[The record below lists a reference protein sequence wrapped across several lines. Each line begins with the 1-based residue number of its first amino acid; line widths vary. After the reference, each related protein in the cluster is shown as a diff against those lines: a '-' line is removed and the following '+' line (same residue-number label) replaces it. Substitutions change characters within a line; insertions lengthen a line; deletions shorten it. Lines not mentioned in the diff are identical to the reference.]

1 MFPIFSERWERSIY
15 SYQRIN
21 CRCSSLIN
29 CPTFFNAQWTGLEK
43 PWPMGSR
50 WRCSPRI
57 QFSKIA
63 WVIPQVI
70 PRFHHPGLQHVPIW
84 WFGTWLAL
92 KKSISFF
99 WHSRGMSSFPLTNSI
114 IFQDGHIAPPTS
126 HISPSNSPWYLFLES
141 TIGLRWCRR
150 AFIGCVFAPLRVG
163 GVAWPCFQ
171 GWLEFPAIYPLVN
184 HHF

>member
-126 HISPSNSPWYLFLES
+126 HISPSNSHRIPRGISFWNQRLASGDVEEPSLDASLHLSELVAS
-141 TIGLRWCRR
+141 LD
-150 AFIGCVFAPLRVG
+150 RVSRD
-163 GVAWPCFQ
+163 
-171 GWLEFPAIYPLVN
+171 GWNSQPYTLW
-184 HHF
+184 